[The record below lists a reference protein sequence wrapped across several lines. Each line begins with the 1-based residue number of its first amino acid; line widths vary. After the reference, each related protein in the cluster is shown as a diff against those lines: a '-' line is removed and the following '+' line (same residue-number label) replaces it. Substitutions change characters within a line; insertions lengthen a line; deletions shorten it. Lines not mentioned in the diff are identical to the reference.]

1 MRALRVAVVAGAML
15 FVVAGCVAPAVTD
28 GGYRA
33 KTAGT
38 LDVVSSSLATA
49 KLTVDLELQGRTAFA
64 LTDELVSQAE
74 SDASSAQTSWLS
86 RQPPSD
92 AALAL
97 HDRVKPVVQDAV
109 EALQQLRIAVRRGDD
124 DDIRRSWQALD
135 HPIDEVHR
143 LMPVTLG

>member
-1 MRALRVAVVAGAML
+1 MAGATL
-15 FVVAGCVAPAVTD
+15 FILAGCVAPAVTD
-28 GGYRA
+28 DGYRA

-49 KLTVDLELQGRTAFA
+49 KLTVDLQLQGRTALA

-74 SDASSAQTSWLS
+74 SDASSAQASWLS

-97 HDRVKPVVQDAV
+97 HDRAAAHREAANADARSAN
-109 EALQQLRIAVRRGDD
+109 EDWQAADD
-124 DDIRRSWQALD
+124 DAAPPRSSD
-135 HPIDEVHR
+135 GEP
-143 LMPVTLG
+143 